1 MKHVAIIGGGA
12 SGIFSALHLKKLF
25 NNQIDVTIFEKNN
38 RIGRKILAS
47 GNGKC
52 NLSNQTILE
61 NNIYNNKLATK
72 IYNEFPP
79 KKLRDYLDT
88 LGLFTKVDQSNRVYP
103 QTESSNSVLDLML
116 LHLKKNNVFVLTDE
130 TVINIR
136 KQNNRYIVNT
146 KNFNK
151 EFDYVIIATGSKA
164 SSKLGSNNEGY
175 DILKKLNISITPLK
189 PGLVG
194 IKTKKQDV
202 LTLSGIRQKAIV
214 KLFDNNNLI
223 FEELGEVQF
232 KDEGI
237 SGIVVMNASSIIA
250 RTNNNLKMTLD
261 LLPNYEKDE
270 LIKKLEYIS
279 RLNKNISFKELTH
292 GILPKML
299 ANKICDLLK
308 DNLTINS
315 FVNLSKNY
323 PITINGTYGFDNAQI
338 CVGGIELSE
347 LKDTLELKKY
357 SNIYTTGEVINIDGL
372 CGGYNLQFAFASAYV
387 ATKAIYERE
396 GKENER
402 S

>member
-25 NNQIDVTIFEKNN
+25 NNQIDITIFEKNS

-52 NLSNQTILE
+52 NLSNQTLLVD
-61 NNIYNNKLATK
+61 NIYNNEFATK

-79 KKLRDYLDT
+79 IKLREYLDT
-88 LGLFTKVDQSNRVYP
+88 LGLFTKLDQANRVYP

-116 LHLKKNNVFVLTDE
+116 LHLKNANVQIKTEE
-130 TVINIR
+130 TVLDIK
-136 KQNNRYIVNT
+136 KQNNKYLVST
-146 KNFNK
+146 KNTSDL
-151 EFDYVIIATGSKA
+151 FDYVIISTGSKA

-175 DILKKLNISITPLK
+175 DILKKLNVNITPLK

-202 LTLSGIRQKAIV
+202 STLSGIRQKAIV
-214 KLFDNNNLI
+214 KLYDNDKVI
-223 FEELGEVQF
+223 FEEIGEVQF

-250 RTNNNLKMTLD
+250 RASSNVKITLD
-261 LLPNYEKDE
+261 LLPNYDKEE
-270 LIKKLEYIS
+270 LIEKLGYIQS
-279 RLNKNISFKELTH
+279 LNKNISLKELSH

-299 ANKICDLLK
+299 ANKICDMLK
-308 DNLTINS
+308 DKLNIKE

-323 PITINGTYGFDNAQI
+323 PIKVEGTYGFDNAQI
-338 CVGGIELSE
+338 CVGGVDLKELNE
-347 LKDTLELKKY
+347 NLELKKHP
-357 SNIYTTGEVINIDGL
+357 NIYATGEVLDIDGL
-372 CGGYNLQFAFASAYV
+372 CGGYNLQFAFASGFV
-387 ATKAIYERE
+387 VTNAIYQ
-396 GKENER
+396 KETK
-402 S
+402 

>member
-1 MKHVAIIGGGA
+1 MKYVAIIGGGA

-25 NNQIDVTIFEKNN
+25 NNQIDITIFEKNS

-52 NLSNQTILE
+52 NLSNQTLLAD
-61 NNIYNNKLATK
+61 NIYNNEFATK

-79 KKLRDYLDT
+79 IKLREYLDT
-88 LGLFTKVDQSNRVYP
+88 LGLFTKLDQANRVYP

-116 LHLKKNNVFVLTDE
+116 LHLKNANVIIKTEE
-130 TVINIR
+130 TVLDIK
-136 KQNNRYIVNT
+136 KQNNKYLVST
-146 KNFNK
+146 KNTSDL
-151 EFDYVIIATGSKA
+151 FDYVIISTGSKA

-175 DILKKLNISITPLK
+175 DIFKKLNVNITPLK

-202 LTLSGIRQKAIV
+202 STLSGIRQKSIV
-214 KLFDNNNLI
+214 KLYYNDKVI

-250 RTNNNLKMTLD
+250 RASSNVKITLD
-261 LLPNYEKDE
+261 LLPNYDKEE
-270 LIKKLEYIS
+270 LIGKLGYIQS
-279 RLNKNISFKELTH
+279 LNKNISLKELSH

-299 ANKICDLLK
+299 ANKICDMLK
-308 DNLTINS
+308 DKLNIKE

-323 PITINGTYGFDNAQI
+323 PINVEGTYGFDNAQI
-338 CVGGIELSE
+338 CVGGVDLKELNE
-347 LKDTLELKKY
+347 NLELKKHP
-357 SNIYTTGEVINIDGL
+357 NIYATGEVLDIDGL
-372 CGGYNLQFAFASAYV
+372 CGGYNLQFAFASGFV
-387 ATKAIYERE
+387 AANAIYQ
-396 GKENER
+396 KETK
-402 S
+402 

>member
-12 SGIFSALHLKKLF
+12 SGIFSALYLKKLF
-25 NNQIDVTIFEKNN
+25 NNQIDITIFEKNS

-52 NLSNQTILE
+52 NLSNQTLLVD
-61 NNIYNNKLATK
+61 NIYNNEFATK

-79 KKLRDYLDT
+79 IKLREYLDT
-88 LGLFTKVDQSNRVYP
+88 LGLFTKLDQANRVYP

-116 LHLKKNNVFVLTDE
+116 LHLKNANVIIKTEE
-130 TVINIR
+130 TVLDIK
-136 KQNNRYIVNT
+136 KQNNKYLVST
-146 KNFNK
+146 KNTSDL
-151 EFDYVIIATGSKA
+151 FDYVIISTGSKA

-175 DILKKLNISITPLK
+175 DIFKKFNVNITPLK

-202 LTLSGIRQKAIV
+202 STLSGIRQKAIV
-214 KLFDNNNLI
+214 KLYDNDKVI

-250 RTNNNLKMTLD
+250 RASSNVKITLD
-261 LLPNYEKDE
+261 LLPNYDKEE
-270 LIKKLEYIS
+270 LIEKLKYIQS
-279 RLNKNISFKELTH
+279 LNKNISLKELSH

-299 ANKICDLLK
+299 ANKICDMLK
-308 DNLTINS
+308 DKLNIKE

-323 PITINGTYGFDNAQI
+323 PINVEGTYGFDNAQI
-338 CVGGIELSE
+338 CVGGVDLKELNE
-347 LKDTLELKKY
+347 NLELKKHP
-357 SNIYTTGEVINIDGL
+357 NIYATGEVLDIDGL
-372 CGGYNLQFAFASAYV
+372 CGGYNLQFAFASGFV
-387 ATKAIYERE
+387 AANAIYQ
-396 GKENER
+396 KETK
-402 S
+402 

>member
-12 SGIFSALHLKKLF
+12 SGIFSALYLKKLF
-25 NNQIDVTIFEKNN
+25 NNQIDITIFEKNS

-52 NLSNQTILE
+52 NLSNQTLLVD
-61 NNIYNNKLATK
+61 NIYNNEFATK

-79 KKLRDYLDT
+79 IKLREYLDT
-88 LGLFTKVDQSNRVYP
+88 LGLFTKLDQANRVYP

-116 LHLKKNNVFVLTDE
+116 LHLKNANVIIKTEE
-130 TVINIR
+130 TVLDIK
-136 KQNNRYIVNT
+136 KQNNKYLVST
-146 KNFNK
+146 KNTSDL
-151 EFDYVIIATGSKA
+151 FDYVIISTGSKA

-175 DILKKLNISITPLK
+175 DILKKLNVNITPLK

-202 LTLSGIRQKAIV
+202 STLSGIRQKAIV
-214 KLFDNNNLI
+214 KLYDNDKVI

-250 RTNNNLKMTLD
+250 RASSNVNMTLD
-261 LLPNYEKDE
+261 LLPNYDKEE
-270 LIKKLEYIS
+270 LIEKLKYIQS
-279 RLNKNISFKELTH
+279 LNKNISLKELSH

-299 ANKICDLLK
+299 ANKICDMLK
-308 DNLTINS
+308 DKLNIKE

-323 PITINGTYGFDNAQI
+323 PINVEGTYGFDNAQI
-338 CVGGIELSE
+338 CVGGVDLKELNE
-347 LKDTLELKKY
+347 NLELKKHP
-357 SNIYTTGEVINIDGL
+357 NIYATGEVLDIDGL
-372 CGGYNLQFAFASAYV
+372 CGGYNLQFAFASGFV
-387 ATKAIYERE
+387 AANAIYQ
-396 GKENER
+396 KETK
-402 S
+402 

>member
-25 NNQIDVTIFEKNN
+25 NNQIDITIFEKNS

-52 NLSNQTILE
+52 NLSNQTLLVD
-61 NNIYNNKLATK
+61 NIYNNEFATK

-79 KKLRDYLDT
+79 IKLREYLDT
-88 LGLFTKVDQSNRVYP
+88 LGLFTKLDQANRVYP

-116 LHLKKNNVFVLTDE
+116 LHLNNLNIKIKTEE
-130 TVINIR
+130 TVLDIK
-136 KQNNRYIVNT
+136 KQNNKYLVVT
-146 KNFNK
+146 KNTSDL
-151 EFDYVIIATGSKA
+151 FDYVIISTGSKA

-175 DILKKLNISITPLK
+175 DILKKLNVNITPLK

-202 LTLSGIRQKAIV
+202 STLSGIRQKAIV
-214 KLFDNNNLI
+214 KLYDNDKVI
-223 FEELGEVQF
+223 FEEIGEVQF

-250 RTNNNLKMTLD
+250 RASSNVNMTLD
-261 LLPNYEKDE
+261 LLPNYDKEE
-270 LIKKLEYIS
+270 LIEKLKYIQS
-279 RLNKNISFKELTH
+279 LNKNISLKELSH

-308 DNLTINS
+308 DKLNIKE

-323 PITINGTYGFDNAQI
+323 PIKVEGTYGFDNAQI
-338 CVGGIELSE
+338 CVGGIDLSE
-347 LKDTLELKKY
+347 LKDTLELKKHP
-357 SNIYTTGEVINIDGL
+357 NIYATGEVLDIDGL
-372 CGGYNLQFAFASAYV
+372 CGGYNLQFAFASGFV
-387 ATKAIYERE
+387 AANAIYQ
-396 GKENER
+396 KETK
-402 S
+402 

>member
-12 SGIFSALHLKKLF
+12 SGIFSALYLKKLF
-25 NNQIDVTIFEKNN
+25 NNQIDITIFEKNS

-52 NLSNQTILE
+52 NLSNQTLLVD
-61 NNIYNNKLATK
+61 NIYNNEFATK

-79 KKLRDYLDT
+79 IKLREYLDT
-88 LGLFTKVDQSNRVYP
+88 LGLFTKLDQANRVYP

-116 LHLKKNNVFVLTDE
+116 LHLKNANVIIKTEE
-130 TVINIR
+130 TVLDIK
-136 KQNNRYIVNT
+136 KQNNKYLVST
-146 KNFNK
+146 KNTSDL
-151 EFDYVIIATGSKA
+151 FDYVIISTGSKA

-175 DILKKLNISITPLK
+175 DILKKLNVNITPLK

-202 LTLSGIRQKAIV
+202 STLSGIRQKAIV
-214 KLFDNNNLI
+214 KLYDNDKVI

-250 RTNNNLKMTLD
+250 RASSNVKITLD
-261 LLPNYEKDE
+261 LLPNYDKEE
-270 LIKKLEYIS
+270 LIEKLGYIQS
-279 RLNKNISFKELTH
+279 LNKNISLKELSH

-299 ANKICDLLK
+299 ANKICDMLK
-308 DNLTINS
+308 DKLNIKE

-323 PITINGTYGFDNAQI
+323 PINVEGTYGFDNAQI
-338 CVGGIELSE
+338 CVGGVDLKELNE
-347 LKDTLELKKY
+347 KLELKKHP
-357 SNIYTTGEVINIDGL
+357 NIYATGEVLDIDGL
-372 CGGYNLQFAFASAYV
+372 CGGYNLQFAFASGFV
-387 ATKAIYERE
+387 AANAIYQ
-396 GKENER
+396 KETK
-402 S
+402 

>member
-25 NNQIDVTIFEKNN
+25 NNQIDITIFEKNS

-52 NLSNQTILE
+52 NLSNQTLLVD
-61 NNIYNNKLATK
+61 NIYNNEFATK

-79 KKLRDYLDT
+79 IKLREYLDT
-88 LGLFTKVDQSNRVYP
+88 LGLFTKLDQANRVYP

-116 LHLKKNNVFVLTDE
+116 LHLKNANVIIKTEE
-130 TVINIR
+130 TVLDIK
-136 KQNNRYIVNT
+136 KQNNKYLVST
-146 KNFNK
+146 KNTSDL
-151 EFDYVIIATGSKA
+151 FDYVIISTGSKA

-175 DILKKLNISITPLK
+175 DILKKLNVNITPLK

-202 LTLSGIRQKAIV
+202 STLSGIRQKAIV
-214 KLFDNNNLI
+214 KLYDNDKVI

-250 RTNNNLKMTLD
+250 RASSNVNMTLD
-261 LLPNYEKDE
+261 LLPNYDKEE
-270 LIKKLEYIS
+270 LIEKLKYIQS
-279 RLNKNISFKELTH
+279 LNKNISLKELSH

-299 ANKICDLLK
+299 ANKICDMLK
-308 DNLTINS
+308 DKLNIKE

-323 PITINGTYGFDNAQI
+323 PINVEGTYGFDNAQI
-338 CVGGIELSE
+338 CVGGVDLKELNE
-347 LKDTLELKKY
+347 NLELKKHP
-357 SNIYTTGEVINIDGL
+357 NIYATGEVLDIDGL
-372 CGGYNLQFAFASAYV
+372 CGGYNLQFAFASGFV
-387 ATKAIYERE
+387 AANAIYQ
-396 GKENER
+396 KETK
-402 S
+402 

>member
-25 NNQIDVTIFEKNN
+25 NNQIDITIFEKNS

-61 NNIYNNKLATK
+61 NNIYNNEFATK

-79 KKLRDYLDT
+79 IKLREYFDT
-88 LGLFTKVDQSNRVYP
+88 LGLFTKLDQSNRVYP

-116 LHLKKNNVFVLTDE
+116 LHLKNTNVQIKTEE
-130 TVINIR
+130 TVLDIK
-136 KQNNRYIVNT
+136 KQNNKYAVIT
-146 KNFNK
+146 KNSNDL
-151 EFDYVIIATGSKA
+151 FDYVIISTGSKA

-175 DILKKLNISITPLK
+175 DIFKKLNVNLTPLK

-202 LTLSGIRQKAIV
+202 STLSGIRQKALV
-214 KLFDNNNLI
+214 KAYCNNDVI

-250 RTNNNLKMTLD
+250 RTNSNANMTLD
-261 LLPNYEKDE
+261 LLPNYDKKE
-270 LIKKLEYIS
+270 LVSKLEYIQS
-279 RLNKNISFKELTH
+279 LNKNISLKELSH

-299 ANKICDLLK
+299 ANKICDMLK
-308 DNLTINS
+308 DKLNIKE

-323 PITINGTYGFDNAQI
+323 PITVEGTYGFDNAQI
-338 CVGGIELSE
+338 CVGGVDLKELNE
-347 LKDTLELKKY
+347 NLELKKHT
-357 SNIYTTGEVINIDGL
+357 NIYVTGEVLDIDGL
-372 CGGYNLQFAFASAYV
+372 CGGYNLQFAFASGFV
-387 ATKAIYERE
+387 AANAIYQ
-396 GKENER
+396 KEKK
-402 S
+402 

>member
-25 NNQIDVTIFEKNN
+25 NNQINVTIFEKNN

-61 NNIYNNKLATK
+61 NNIYNNEFATK

-79 KKLRDYLDT
+79 IKLREYFDT
-88 LGLFTKVDQSNRVYP
+88 LGLFTKLDQANRVYP

-116 LHLKKNNVFVLTDE
+116 LHLKNTNVQIKTEE
-130 TVINIR
+130 TVLDII
-136 KQNNRYIVNT
+136 KQNNKYAVIT
-146 KNFNK
+146 KNSNDL
-151 EFDYVIIATGSKA
+151 FDYVIISTGSKA

-175 DILKKLNISITPLK
+175 DIFKKLNVNITPLK

-194 IKTKKQDV
+194 IKTKKQDIS
-202 LTLSGIRQKAIV
+202 TLSGIRQKALV
-214 KLFDNNNLI
+214 KAYCNNDVI

-250 RTNNNLKMTLD
+250 RTNSNVNMTLD
-261 LLPNYEKDE
+261 LLPNYDKEE
-270 LIKKLEYIS
+270 LIEKLKYIQS
-279 RLNKNISFKELTH
+279 LNKNISLKELSH

-299 ANKICDLLK
+299 ANKICDMLK
-308 DNLTINS
+308 DKLNIKE

-323 PITINGTYGFDNAQI
+323 PINVEGTYGFDNAQI
-338 CVGGIELSE
+338 CVGGVDLKELNE
-347 LKDTLELKKY
+347 KLELKKHP
-357 SNIYTTGEVINIDGL
+357 NIYATGEVLDIDGL
-372 CGGYNLQFAFASAYV
+372 CGGYNLQFAFASGFV
-387 ATKAIYERE
+387 AANAIYQ
-396 GKENER
+396 KETK
-402 S
+402 

>member
-25 NNQIDVTIFEKNN
+25 NNQINVTIFEKNN

-61 NNIYNNKLATK
+61 NNIYNNEFATK

-79 KKLRDYLDT
+79 IKLREYFDT
-88 LGLFTKVDQSNRVYP
+88 LGLFTKLDQANRVYP

-116 LHLKKNNVFVLTDE
+116 LHLKNENVQIKTEE
-130 TVINIR
+130 TVLDIK
-136 KQNNRYIVNT
+136 KQNNKYAVIT
-146 KNFNK
+146 KNSNDL
-151 EFDYVIIATGSKA
+151 FDYVIISTGSKA

-175 DILKKLNISITPLK
+175 DIFKKLNVNITPLK

-202 LTLSGIRQKAIV
+202 STISGIRQKALV
-214 KLFDNNNLI
+214 KVYCNNDVI

-250 RTNNNLKMTLD
+250 RASSNVKITLD
-261 LLPNYEKDE
+261 LLPNYDKEE
-270 LIKKLEYIS
+270 LIEKLGYIQS
-279 RLNKNISFKELTH
+279 LNKNISLKELSH

-299 ANKICDLLK
+299 ANKICDMLK
-308 DNLTINS
+308 DKLNIKE

-323 PITINGTYGFDNAQI
+323 PIKVEGTYGFDNAQI
-338 CVGGIELSE
+338 CVGGVDLKELNE
-347 LKDTLELKKY
+347 NLELKKHP
-357 SNIYTTGEVINIDGL
+357 NIYVTGEVLDIDGL
-372 CGGYNLQFAFASAYV
+372 CGGYNLQFAFASGFV
-387 ATKAIYERE
+387 ATNAIYQ
-396 GKENER
+396 KEKK
-402 S
+402 